1 MDDNAYCAARVR
13 ALDSD
18 RYLTA
23 LFAPP
28 ALCTDLLA
36 LYAFNSE
43 LARSREAVNEPALG
57 QIRLQWW
64 RDAIA
69 ECYAGEPRRH
79 QVVQPLAAAIGR
91 HTLPRHLFDRII
103 DARQADFD
111 PTPPER
117 LEDLLTYADA
127 TSGALSMLALLILGE
142 RDQELERAASVVG
155 TAWALTGTVRGLRHL
170 LQIGR
175 APLPRDLMDRHGLSH
190 TQLLSL
196 KSSEAL
202 CNSVEEIANMASNKM
217 NDLEVRSLG
226 RARPVLLP
234 AVLARGY
241 LKRLAATGYDPF
253 DERNMQPLAWRAWR
267 LMIPAMTGRL

>member
-43 LARSREAVNEPALG
+43 LARSREAVSDPALG

-69 ECYAGEPRRH
+69 ECYEGEPRRH

-91 HTLPRHLFDRII
+91 HDLPRHLFDRII
-103 DARQADFD
+103 DAREADFD
-111 PTPPER
+111 PAPPEW
-117 LEDLLTYADA
+117 LEDLLTYAAA
-127 TSGALSMLALLILGE
+127 TSGALSMLALRILGE
-142 RDQELERAASVVG
+142 RDQELERAASAVG
-155 TAWALTGTVRGLRHL
+155 TACG
-170 LQIGR
+170 Q
-175 APLPRDLMDRHGLSH
+175 
-190 TQLLSL
+190 
-196 KSSEAL
+196 
-202 CNSVEEIANMASNKM
+202 
-217 NDLEVRSLG
+217 
-226 RARPVLLP
+226 RPVHPGVVSPASGEGGSLP
-234 AVLARGY
+234 LVAAGTDSARRRG
-241 LKRLAATGYDPF
+241 AGHIV
-253 DERNMQPLAWRAWR
+253 RAGAPDR
-267 LMIPAMTGRL
+267 RSTAGRRWTDRD